1 MCVAWWLVWEVQIY
15 AAVAIILNYV
25 FVCTATPCEVLVWH
39 RRWSKRGRGNEHASN
54 STTPPAA
61 LAAHNTSGL
70 EESAAGDKDG
80 SLHDFGGDGR
90 VFRSPLAV
98 DCPAPPAADTVATDA
113 LDGSALGAGTD
124 DAADSPQPAPPSPV
138 NPATPASAGGSSVA
152 SGAAVNV
159 DVSVAGG
166 DDTVDPAPATAL
178 PTGDDDNDAS
188 AHVASD
194 LASQG
199 DQPAVD
205 DTHSVPEHNECKDAS
220 ASGAAA
226 SVSAGGD
233 DSSGSNDAEAGGEH
247 VPACAPAFPT
257 APVSVPPTQPSAGT
271 SVSPTDG
278 GVAAP
283 ASVGRG
289 HLRRSEVF
297 FRDWCVRATALVA
310 DAASRT
316 CAWRAVCCRYSPAL
330 LTKWKGVKVV
340 SWLVIVVALAYY
352 VASIAWA
359 SNLQTPEGTVV
370 CRCLL

>member
-1 MCVAWWLVWEVQIY
+1 MQIY

-39 RRWSKRGRGNEHASN
+39 RRWSKRGRGSEHAPN
-54 STTPPAA
+54 STSPPAA

-113 LDGSALGAGTD
+113 LDGSGLGAGTN

-138 NPATPASAGGSSVA
+138 NPVTLASAGGSSVA
-152 SGAAVNV
+152 SGAAVDV

-166 DDTVDPAPATAL
+166 DNTVDMVPATAL
-178 PTGDDDNDAS
+178 PTGDVDNDAS

-194 LASQG
+194 LAPQG

-205 DTHSVPEHNECKDAS
+205 DTHSVSERNECKDAS

-233 DSSGSNDAEAGGEH
+233 DASGSNDAEAGGEH

-257 APVSVPPTQPSAGT
+257 AAVSVPPTQPSAGT
-271 SVSPTDG
+271 SVNPDDG

-297 FRDWCVRATALVA
+297 FRDWCVRATALVV
-310 DAASRT
+310 DAA
-316 CAWRAVCCRYSPAL
+316 
-330 LTKWKGVKVV
+330 
-340 SWLVIVVALAYY
+340 
-352 VASIAWA
+352 
-359 SNLQTPEGTVV
+359 
-370 CRCLL
+370 